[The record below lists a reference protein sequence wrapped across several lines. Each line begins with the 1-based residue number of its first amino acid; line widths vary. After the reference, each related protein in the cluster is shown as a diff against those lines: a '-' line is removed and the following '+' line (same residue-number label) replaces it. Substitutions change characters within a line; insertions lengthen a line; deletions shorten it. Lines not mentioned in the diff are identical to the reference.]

1 MRDSADS
8 DDYGV
13 TRRGR
18 KRGQFDDADRAY
30 VKRDRHR
37 PRLQAEDAH
46 DATDGL
52 PEGDRWSTWDQSTP
66 LERGPKPHPK
76 WLVTDL
82 AAVDSELGI
91 LKTGKEADVYLIRR
105 HVPGTGKSCLLAAK
119 RYRDAEHRLFHR
131 DAGYLEG
138 RRVKESRINRATAS
152 RSAFGKQMIAGQWA
166 NAEFTALCRLH
177 AARVPVPYPV
187 QVTGTEVLLEF
198 IGDADGTAAP
208 RLAETRPDDKLLV
221 SLWEQFTAALDTLA
235 RHGLAH
241 GDLSPYNLLVHQG
254 RLVLIDLPQVV
265 DVIAHPTGRDYLARD
280 ARNVA
285 SWFAARGLPAADP
298 DALARRAA
306 EQAGLALAGRLQL
319 ASPAVPDVPEVPEPS
334 EPPLKRSCM
343 TLRAPSS
350 AFLTESRWRRS
361 DRALSAF
368 LAASVV
374 RRSLNAASA
383 FLAGSLVRRSFSL
396 VAARWARSLS
406 RKSRARLAAR
416 CAPSVAL
423 CRRPPD
429 LEFHHCDRRAVNC
442 LIRLSIRLMITSR

>member
-18 KRGQFDDADRAY
+18 KRGKFDDYDRTY
-30 VKRDRHR
+30 VKRDRHL

-52 PEGDRWSTWDQSTP
+52 PDGDRWSTWDQSTP
-66 LERGPKPHPK
+66 LDRGPKPHPK

-105 HVPGTGKSCLLAAK
+105 HVPGTDKSCLLAAK

-138 RRVKESRINRATAS
+138 RRVRESRVNRATAS

-166 NAEFTALCRLH
+166 NAEFTALGRLH
-177 AARVPVPYPV
+177 RARVPVPYPV

-198 IGDADGTAAP
+198 IGTADGTAAP
-208 RLAETRPDDKLLV
+208 RLAETRPDDKLLA
-221 SLWEQFTAALDTLA
+221 SLWDQFTAALDTLA

-285 SWFAARGLPAADP
+285 AWFAAKGLPAADP
-298 DALARRAA
+298 DALALRAA
-306 EQAGLALAGRLQL
+306 EQAGLA
-319 ASPAVPDVPEVPEPS
+319 
-334 EPPLKRSCM
+334 
-343 TLRAPSS
+343 
-350 AFLTESRWRRS
+350 
-361 DRALSAF
+361 
-368 LAASVV
+368 
-374 RRSLNAASA
+374 
-383 FLAGSLVRRSFSL
+383 
-396 VAARWARSLS
+396 
-406 RKSRARLAAR
+406 
-416 CAPSVAL
+416 
-423 CRRPPD
+423 
-429 LEFHHCDRRAVNC
+429 
-442 LIRLSIRLMITSR
+442 

>member
-18 KRGQFDDADRAY
+18 KRGKFDDYDRTY
-30 VKRDRHR
+30 VKRDRHL
-37 PRLQAEDAH
+37 PRLQSEDAH

-105 HVPGTGKSCLLAAK
+105 HVPGTDKSCLLAAK

-138 RRVKESRINRATAS
+138 RRVRESRVNRATVS
-152 RSAFGKQMIAGQWA
+152 RSAFGKQVIAGQWA
-166 NAEFTALCRLH
+166 NAEFTALGRLH
-177 AARVPVPYPV
+177 GARVPVPYPV

-208 RLAETRPDDKLLV
+208 RLAETRPDDKLLA
-221 SLWEQFTAALDTLA
+221 SLWDQFTAALDTLA

-254 RLVLIDLPQVV
+254 RLVLIDLPQVI

-285 SWFAARGLPAADP
+285 KWFAARGLPAADP
-298 DALARRAA
+298 DALALRVA
-306 EQAGLALAGRLQL
+306 EQAGLA
-319 ASPAVPDVPEVPEPS
+319 
-334 EPPLKRSCM
+334 
-343 TLRAPSS
+343 
-350 AFLTESRWRRS
+350 
-361 DRALSAF
+361 
-368 LAASVV
+368 
-374 RRSLNAASA
+374 
-383 FLAGSLVRRSFSL
+383 
-396 VAARWARSLS
+396 
-406 RKSRARLAAR
+406 
-416 CAPSVAL
+416 
-423 CRRPPD
+423 
-429 LEFHHCDRRAVNC
+429 
-442 LIRLSIRLMITSR
+442 